1 MEKIGRIY
9 FSLWH
14 RNALAA
20 DLLQG
25 KIENETCAAVH
36 LLPAAD
42 ASIALISSVRSS
54 SGYHGLLHTRSAAQ
68 LNPLFQIFQILQIL
82 K

>member
-14 RNALAA
+14 RKALAA

-42 ASIALISSVRSS
+42 AYIALITTM
-54 SGYHGLLHTRSAAQ
+54 H
-68 LNPLFQIFQILQIL
+68 
-82 K
+82 